1 MYIYFRKDTRKFSH
15 TSAEVNGGEWLLEF
29 EIKNAPESHTY
40 LLDDEDTVTIG
51 DSISVPDGIPS
62 EAEFNLQALRRARDE
77 KLKDTD
83 WMAVSDRVMSPDQLA
98 YRQALRDITKNYSTV
113 ADAVWPILG
122 KV

>member
-1 MYIYFRKDTRKFSH
+1 MYVYFRKDTRKFSH

-29 EIKNAPESHTY
+29 EIHDAPESHTY

-83 WMAVSDRVMSPDQLA
+83 WMAMSDRVMSPNQLA

-113 ADAVWPILG
+113 TDAVWPILG